1 MEGSMFDPEVL
12 EAAKKFLFSTQ
23 LDPQLQSM
31 PSASSERRSRSI
43 DPLDTALGLGRGT
56 QARVEFR
63 GAAELPLRNSNPRLV
78 KRR

>member
-1 MEGSMFDPEVL
+1 MFDPEAL

-23 LDPQLQSM
+23 LDPRLQSM
-31 PSASSERRSRSI
+31 PSTSDSERRSRSI